1 MSAAEDLRTALL
13 AHTALTDEVGQR
25 VRQDLGDADDDYP
38 FVVFKQTGKESI
50 RGLDGSLHARVDE
63 FQVES
68 WGTTRAESAALHDI
82 VEAAL
87 LAAGIECD
95 PAEPDAIDPDIWAK
109 ACIWN
114 VRIWTT

>member
-1 MSAAEDLRTALL
+1 MSAASDLRAALL
-13 AHTALTDEVGQR
+13 AHTPLTALVGQR
-25 VRQDLGDADDDYP
+25 VRQDFGDESDDYP
-38 FVVFKQTGKESI
+38 FVIFKQTGNNPI
-50 RGLDGSLHARVDE
+50 RGLDGTLHARAED

-68 WGTTRAESAALHDI
+68 WGTTRAASAAIHEL

-87 LAAGIECD
+87 LAADIECD
-95 PAEPDAIDPDIWAK
+95 PAEADAIDPEVWAK

>member
-1 MSAAEDLRTALL
+1 MSAASDLRDALL
-13 AHTALTDEVGQR
+13 AHTPLTDLVGQR
-25 VRQDLGDADDDYP
+25 VRQDFGDESDAYP
-38 FVVFKQTGKESI
+38 FVIFKQTGMESI
-50 RGLDGSLHARVDE
+50 RGLDGSLHARTDD

-68 WGTTRAESAALHDI
+68 WGTTRAASAAIHEV

-87 LAAGIECD
+87 LAADIECD
-95 PAEPDAIDPDIWAK
+95 PAEPDAIDPEVWAK

>member
-1 MSAAEDLRTALL
+1 MSAADDLRTALL
-13 AHTALTDEVGQR
+13 AHTALTDVVGQR
-25 VRQDLGDADDDYP
+25 VRQDFGDADDDYP
-38 FVVFKQTGKESI
+38 FIVFKQTGQEST
-50 RGLDGSLHARVDE
+50 RGLDGTLLARSDD

-68 WGTTRAESAALHDI
+68 WGTTRAASAAIHDL

-87 LAAGIECD
+87 LAADIECD
-95 PAEPDAIDPDIWAK
+95 PAEPEAIDPEVWAK